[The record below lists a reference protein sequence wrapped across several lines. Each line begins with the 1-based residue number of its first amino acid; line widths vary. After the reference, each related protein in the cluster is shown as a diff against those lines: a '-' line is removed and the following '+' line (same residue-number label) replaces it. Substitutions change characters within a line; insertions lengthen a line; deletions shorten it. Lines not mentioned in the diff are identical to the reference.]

1 MQESVIQ
8 NKIYEIRGQ
17 KGMFDRDLATM
28 YEVETRILNQAVRR
42 NIERFPVDFMF
53 QLTEKEFISW
63 KSQIVISNSEK
74 MGLRKRPLA
83 FTEQGVAMLSSVLNS
98 KKAID
103 VNIAIIRTFV
113 LIREMAIEHR
123 DLHEKII
130 KLEKKY
136 NKSFKEVF
144 KPWKILKAEE
154 ELVLNQIKIY
164 AA

>member
-1 MQESVIQ
+1 
-8 NKIYEIRGQ
+8 
-17 KGMFDRDLATM
+17 
-28 YEVETRILNQAVRR
+28 
-42 NIERFPVDFMF
+42 MF
-53 QLTEKEFISW
+53 QLTEKEFENW

-113 LIREMAIEHR
+113 LIRQMAIEHK
-123 DLHEKII
+123 DLNVRII

-144 KPWKILKAEE
+144 KALEYLVAEKLQQDDFKKRTKIGFKPD
-154 ELVLNQIKIY
+154 
-164 AA
+164 